1 VTFGGLRLL
10 LAAAA
15 LAAPGVAAAQTPP
28 VSIPIDEVARS
39 DEVRREGDGY
49 RHLPSNFLFP
59 ASLGAMP
66 ARKLIVYG
74 PADVSIQYTLKGGAA
89 GDGWI
94 DLYVYRK
101 DVSLAEEAAMTEELI
116 LDHYAAKRIVA
127 PTGFAQ
133 AVKSAAGGWYD
144 ATIGGK
150 PHVTHYQLSHHG
162 EWAVKARFSMPV
174 DAPTDVRDRAAA
186 ALASPPTRWR

>member
-1 VTFGGLRLL
+1 MMFGGLRLL

-15 LAAPGVAAAQTPP
+15 LAASGVTAVQAQP
-28 VSIPIDEVARS
+28 VSIPIDEVANS

-59 ASLGAMP
+59 ASLGAMS

-74 PADVSIQYTLKGGAA
+74 PANVSIQYTLKGGAA

-101 DVSLAEEAAMTEELI
+101 DVGLAEEAAMTEELI
-116 LDHYAAKRIVA
+116 LEHYAAKRIAA
-127 PTGFAQ
+127 PTGFSEA
-133 AVKSAAGGWYD
+133 SAGAEGGWYD

-150 PHVTHYQLSHHG
+150 PYLTHYQLSHHG

-174 DAPTDVRDRAAA
+174 GAPADVRDRAAA
-186 ALASPPTRWR
+186 ALAAPPTRWR